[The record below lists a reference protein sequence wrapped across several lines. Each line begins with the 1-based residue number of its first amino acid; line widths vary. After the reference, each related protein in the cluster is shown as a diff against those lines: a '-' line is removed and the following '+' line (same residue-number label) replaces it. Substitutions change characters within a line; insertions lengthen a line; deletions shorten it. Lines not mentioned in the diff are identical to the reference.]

1 MSSPIPCNGRSATC
15 QCEKHWGVSRST
27 QWSDSA
33 RRFSDDVALHLVA
46 RGFDA
51 VGLWVAWPLSD
62 ETAKGYHSELYDS
75 REDAMRD
82 KKSNVDFY
90 LYFQIPPD
98 GLTPKEAAIGIQ
110 WHRALYDANSRPSQ
124 LGGNELIMPLGNE
137 QIAGQLKSL
146 QRIARMN

>member
-1 MSSPIPCNGRSATC
+1 VTAPIPCDGRPATC
-15 QCEKHWGVSRST
+15 QCENHWGVSRAT
-27 QWSDSA
+27 QWSDHA
-33 RRFSDDVALHLVA
+33 RKFADAVALHLTA
-46 RGFDA
+46 QGFEA
-51 VGLWVAWPLSD
+51 VGQWITWPLNE
-62 ETAKGYHSELYDS
+62 ETRKDYGIYPS
-75 REDAMRD
+75 REEAMRAM
-82 KKSNVDFY
+82 KSNVDFY

-137 QIAGQLKSL
+137 QIAAQMKAI